1 MSCCESCKHSLLA
14 ALGLHFINPTTC
26 VAARRPGAHFIVR
39 ECAGQINMLLSSLVL
54 GPQHLHSVTN
64 SHYLD
69 PSPATQRAW
78 TSSAAEGGAGAMVY
92 ATISSSSSP
101 HLVAKSR

>member
-1 MSCCESCKHSLLA
+1 M
-14 ALGLHFINPTTC
+14 HFINPTTSVC
-26 VAARRPGAHFIVR
+26 RLCGAARRPGAHFIVR
-39 ECAGQINMLLSSLVL
+39 ECAGQINMLLSSLVR

-78 TSSAAEGGAGAMVY
+78 SSGEGRNAAGLGGGAAMVY
-92 ATISSSSSP
+92 ATISSSSP
-101 HLVAKSR
+101 HLAKSR